1 MDMVL
6 HNGYVRLL
14 VEVVDGDGD
23 VNKGEVGYCCL
34 SLVMVCHLLMFVF
47 FLFVV
52 CLCLAFVVVFRL
64 PLFVVRCCLLVV
76 VISRLAL
83 FGACRLLLFV
93 VCRCSRLSRWSRWSG
108 LPGWLRWSWW
118 SSWSMHMVYM
128 IWKSNYREDLKCHA
142 CDYRTWESRAVFCL
156 SRIRNI
162 QFIICKKT
170 QNRLR

>member
-1 MDMVL
+1 MKVATTMKIIVTTTMDMVL

-64 PLFVVRCCLLVV
+64 PLFVVRCCLFHCVFGLRPLVGQATQGHRA
-76 VISRLAL
+76 IAL
-83 FGACRLLLFV
+83 VSVPYVLHGTRSF
-93 VCRCSRLSRWSRWSG
+93 
-108 LPGWLRWSWW
+108 
-118 SSWSMHMVYM
+118 SSP
-128 IWKSNYREDLKCHA
+128 
-142 CDYRTWESRAVFCL
+142 T
-156 SRIRNI
+156 
-162 QFIICKKT
+162 
-170 QNRLR
+170 

>member
-1 MDMVL
+1 MKVATTMKIIVTTTMDMVL

-93 VCRCSRLSRWSRWSG
+93 VCRCSRL
-108 LPGWLRWSWW
+108 PGGPGGQG
-118 SSWSMHMVYM
+118 
-128 IWKSNYREDLKCHA
+128 
-142 CDYRTWESRAVFCL
+142 CL
-156 SRIRNI
+156 GG
-162 QFIICKKT
+162 
-170 QNRLR
+170 

>member
-1 MDMVL
+1 MKVATTMKIIVTTTMDMVL

-93 VCRCSRLSRWSRWSG
+93 GV
-108 LPGWLRWSWW
+108 PG
-118 SSWSMHMVYM
+118 
-128 IWKSNYREDLKCHA
+128 CPGGQG
-142 CDYRTWESRAVFCL
+142 CL
-156 SRIRNI
+156 GG
-162 QFIICKKT
+162 
-170 QNRLR
+170 